1 MDNKERLSLYLYDI
15 VISIRDTLSLPTH
28 KSLEKTFYFS
38 LGLLL
43 CSLLS
48 ELLGFYTFISWQGCL
63 ICIGLLLLLLW
74 LERSENDA
82 LLRMYRTARLSAQK
96 VVRRRQ
102 TSGTSNST
110 RRVSD
115 KSAGNKRKT
124 SRGVKSNAKGKA
136 R

>member
-1 MDNKERLSLYLYDI
+1 MDDKERLSVSLYKI
-15 VISIRDTLSLPTH
+15 VCSIKDTLSLPTH
-28 KSLEKTFYFS
+28 ATLEKTLYYSF
-38 LGLLL
+38 GLFC
-43 CSLLS
+43 CSGLS
-48 ELLGFYTFISWQGCL
+48 KLMGFYTFISWQGALLCTALL
-63 ICIGLLLLLLW
+63 ILLLW
-74 LERSENDA
+74 IERSENDA